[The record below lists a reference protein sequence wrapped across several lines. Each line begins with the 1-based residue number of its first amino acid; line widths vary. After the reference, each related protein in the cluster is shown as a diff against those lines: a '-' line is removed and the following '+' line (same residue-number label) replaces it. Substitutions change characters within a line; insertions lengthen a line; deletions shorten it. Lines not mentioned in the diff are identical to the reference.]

1 MIKRTI
7 LFLFALISLSHP
19 QTLDRQFFEFE
30 SLLQKNDLK
39 YKKQARV
46 DEAVYAHRNFT
57 LRIEKPSN
65 KVSGLSVWVV
75 PRRDYRENIQTLDFL
90 SSTVRVFCKVKD
102 QEVSRFIE
110 TISYSINVGTCKG
123 ELHHVIEMMS
133 WELLLRLDG

>member
-65 KVSGLSVWVV
+65 NVSGLSAWVV
-75 PRRDYRENIQTLDFL
+75 PRRDCRENIQTLDFL